1 MADVLIDLTELNEVK
16 SQLDAIISEFDDA
29 TSNSEELEADIG
41 NPFGQSKLRD
51 EAREFEERWD
61 DKRDELKEGLKTV
74 LEQVTAVVDSFEKLD
89 TETAIALEQPEQA
102 PTQPARG
109 PGPTV

>member
-1 MADVLIDLTELNEVK
+1 MADLFIDLTELNEVK
-16 SQLDAIISEFDDA
+16 SNLDAIISEFDNA
-29 TSNSEELEADIG
+29 TSSSEELEEDIG
-41 NPFGQSKLRD
+41 NPFGQGKLRD

-74 LEQVTAVVDSFEKLD
+74 LEQVTAVVESFEKLD

-102 PTQPARG
+102 PTQPAG
-109 PGPTV
+109 LGPTV